1 MEQQH
6 KRSAFSGKI
15 GFVLSAAG
23 ASVGLGNIWRFPYLA
38 AKYGGGIGQ
47 SRLCMLLLGSVHIG
61 EVQASVWDKATRE
74 ACAKAGIPLL

>member
-23 ASVGLGNIWRFPYLA
+23 ASGGLGNIWRFPYLA
-38 AKYGGGIGQ
+38 AKYGGGADRGVYQ
-47 SRLCMLLLGSVHIG
+47 FFYSLWYLRS
-61 EVQASVWDKATRE
+61 SSS
-74 ACAKAGIPLL
+74 